1 MQHNFLKKRQKRAAA
16 FDDFSPASPAL
27 KAKNNRFG
35 KAAKP
40 VSTRLERCERSEHDD
55 RRADLNPRIE
65 IDNVVVQEADA
76 A

>member
-40 VSTRLERCERSEHDD
+40 V
-55 RRADLNPRIE
+55 
-65 IDNVVVQEADA
+65 
-76 A
+76 